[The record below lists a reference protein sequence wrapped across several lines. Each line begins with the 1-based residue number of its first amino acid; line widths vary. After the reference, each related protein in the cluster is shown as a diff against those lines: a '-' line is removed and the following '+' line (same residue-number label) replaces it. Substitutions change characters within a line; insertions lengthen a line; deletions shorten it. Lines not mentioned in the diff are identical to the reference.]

1 MNESTPVLSLRTREL
16 RWQRVRDLM
25 RAHDLGCLLVGG
37 LRGREHFET
46 YITDD
51 YVEGVVVMPL
61 EGEPTVLTWTG
72 SRISRAQESFS
83 RGVEAWVTDYRVG
96 VSGAATAG
104 VLREKG
110 FDRGR
115 IGIVGLESAAPG
127 ETTGFIPYPFWKEL
141 TQDLSGATFVEV
153 SDPFSEIMLV
163 KCEEELALVRYA
175 AGVSEKACRVMLEVT
190 RPGVG
195 EEAIYAEIMREIF
208 RHGADARYPSLNLH
222 SGPHNIS
229 WGPPRWISRA
239 ERPRR
244 VQKGDMVQAEIF
256 SCYGNQE
263 VQVQMSIALDPIDE
277 VNRRC
282 EDVPRR
288 SYEIGCKV
296 LRPGI
301 TFAELVSAMEEPLRE
316 SGCWAK
322 TPLIHSLN
330 PSGWTGQ
337 TSVNMEQLE
346 GLPEGRLEGKKSPR
360 KKVRKGDLVLCPGMV
375 FAFEPNACI
384 DTHRV
389 NIGGSVIVT
398 DTGCEEL
405 NVLPTRVQH
414 VK

>member
-1 MNESTPVLSLRTREL
+1 MNESAPVLSLHTRER
-16 RWQRVRDLM
+16 RWQGVRDLM
-25 RAHDLGCLLVGG
+25 RARDLDCLIVGG
-37 LRGREHFET
+37 FRGREHYET

-51 YVEGVVVMPL
+51 YVEGVAVMPL
-61 EGEPTVLTWTG
+61 EGQPTVLTWTG

-96 VSGAATAG
+96 VSGAATAS
-104 VLREKG
+104 LIQEKG
-110 FDRGR
+110 FDRSQ
-115 IGIVGLESAAPG
+115 IGIVGLESSGPG
-127 ETTGFIPYPFWKEL
+127 ETNGFISFTFWKDLIQE
-141 TQDLSGATFVEV
+141 LSGATFVEV
-153 SDPFSEIMLV
+153 SEPFSELMLS
-163 KCEEELALVRYA
+163 KSEEELALVRYA
-175 AGVSEKACRVMLEVT
+175 AEVAEKACRVMLEVT

-195 EEAIYAEIMREIF
+195 EEVIYAEILREIF
-208 RHGADARYPSLNLH
+208 RHGADARYPTLNLH

-239 ERPRR
+239 EWPRR
-244 VQKGDMVQAEIF
+244 LQKGDMVQAEIF

-263 VQVQMSIALDPIDE
+263 VQVQMSVALDPIDE
-277 VNRRC
+277 MNQRC
-282 EDVPRR
+282 EDVARR
-288 SYEIGCKV
+288 SYEAGCKV

-322 TPLIHSLN
+322 TPLVHSLN

-346 GLPEGRLEGKKSPR
+346 GLPEGRIEGKKSPR
-360 KKVRKGDLVLCPGMV
+360 KRVRRGDLVFRSGMV

-384 DTHRV
+384 GTHRV
-389 NIGGSVIVT
+389 NIGGTVIVT

-414 VK
+414 VE